1 VHFELFGSGG
11 APAARTS
18 EDQPFEV
25 QLRRRRMQL
34 HVPAG
39 RSLLDALHDA
49 GVGVTAVCREGFCG
63 TCTTRYVA
71 GSVEHR
77 DGVLDDE
84 ERRSTLQV
92 CVSRGRAGDTLVL
105 DL

>member
-1 VHFELFGSGG
+1 
-11 APAARTS
+11 
-18 EDQPFEV
+18 
-25 QLRRRRMQL
+25 
-34 HVPAG
+34 
-39 RSLLDALHDA
+39 LHDA

>member
-1 VHFELFGSGG
+1 
-11 APAARTS
+11 
-18 EDQPFEV
+18 
-25 QLRRRRMQL
+25 
-34 HVPAG
+34 
-39 RSLLDALHDA
+39 
-49 GVGVTAVCREGFCG
+49 
-63 TCTTRYVA
+63 
-71 GSVEHR
+71 VEHR